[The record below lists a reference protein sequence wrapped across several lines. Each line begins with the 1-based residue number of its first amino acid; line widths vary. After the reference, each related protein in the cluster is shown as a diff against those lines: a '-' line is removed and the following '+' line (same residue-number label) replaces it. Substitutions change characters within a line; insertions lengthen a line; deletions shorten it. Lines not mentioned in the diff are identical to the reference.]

1 MRGHLFE
8 RWLPPL
14 LAGGG
19 LLAAWALLVWATG
32 TRIFPSPAAV
42 GHGLW
47 ELVESGALLSYVWDS
62 LRRVLIAFSLSIAVG
77 VPLGVAMGR
86 SVTVSTIFNPVIQ
99 ALRPISPLAWIP
111 VSILLFGIGDLAM
124 GFLIFLASVCP
135 LAVSAYTATRNVPVI
150 YLRAGDNFG
159 LPRRALFFRVLLP
172 AALPELLT
180 GLRVALGIAWLVV
193 VTAEMI
199 AADSGLGFLI
209 VDARNSG
216 KRYDLVLAG
225 MLLIGVIGLTL
236 DIGLR
241 RIERIRSVRWGFR

>member
-1 MRGHLFE
+1 MRPHPAE
-8 RWLPPL
+8 RWLLPS
-14 LAGGG
+14 
-19 LLAAWALLVWATG
+19 LAAAGLLLVWSALVFATR
-32 TRIFPSPAAV
+32 TKVFPSPLAV
-42 GHGLW
+42 AEGLR
-47 ELVESGALLSYVWDS
+47 ELVESGVLFSYVWDS
-62 LRRVLIAFSLSIAVG
+62 LRRVTVAYALAVAVG
-77 VPLGVAMGR
+77 IPLGVAMGR
-86 SVTVSTIFNPVIQ
+86 SETIATVFNPVIQ

-135 LAVSAYTATRNVPVI
+135 LAVSAYTATQNVPLI
-150 YLRAGDNFG
+150 YLRAGHNFG
-159 LPRRALFFRVLLP
+159 LGRVALFRKVLIP

-180 GLRVALGIAWLVV
+180 GLRVGLGVAWLVV

-225 MLLIGVIGLTL
+225 MLLIGVIGLLL
-236 DIGLR
+236 DLGLR
-241 RIERIRSVRWGFR
+241 WIERLGSVRWGFT